1 MTTMLQ
7 CPLTHCYTAPSVKHT
22 VNNREAFSHIS
33 EWQTF
38 SILDKLRPTSTGPDG
53 IPAWFLRIGAPLF
66 AVPLSSILNLSL
78 ATSVVLRQWKQACIL
93 PIAKIAAPRRL
104 VPPPTTDL
112 SQLLLLLPEFSNVL
126 SSGSIYQIY
135 PSLRNPPPS
144 FDFQRPVRIP
154 TNRINHSGNCPSCP
168 HYHCRS

>member
-53 IPAWFLRIGAPLF
+53 IPAWFATLCCSFIQHTEPVVGDVSGF
-66 AVPLSSILNLSL
+66 QEMETSMHSTYSKNCHSSY
-78 ATSVVLRQWKQACIL
+78 
-93 PIAKIAAPRRL
+93 PRRL
-104 VPPPTTDL
+104 QTYLNYLCYFQNSRTYCRQGV
-112 SQLLLLLPEFSNVL
+112 
-126 SSGSIYQIY
+126 YIY
-135 PSLRNPPPS
+135 PSLCNPPPS
-144 FDFQRPVRIP
+144 LTFRPVRLP